1 MGAKIFMKPLILIAG
16 LLLAGATLMA
26 QAPAAAPA
34 PGAVMLPPSS
44 AQAPVAPGL
53 PTVADPA
60 YMQAATQALK
70 STQADPEVQ
79 AAEQRLQQVR
89 TQNAL
94 RLEEAELNLELV
106 RLLKGAAADGKPA
119 PIVEQRKTEISARL
133 AALAALRQN
142 ENAPAP
148 APENKEKAR

>member
-1 MGAKIFMKPLILIAG
+1 MKHLPLIAT
-16 LLLAGATLMA
+16 LLLLTGATVTA
-26 QAPAAAPA
+26 QTPAAAPA
-34 PGAVMLPPSS
+34 SGTVALPPTP
-44 AQAPVAPGL
+44 AQAPAAPGL

-60 YMQAATQALK
+60 YMEAATQALK

-89 TQNAL
+89 AQNAL

-106 RLLKGAAADGKPA
+106 RLQKGAAADGKPT

-142 ENAPAP
+142 ENIPA
-148 APENKEKAR
+148 EKKEKTK